1 MVSLEQMRKRLWDEM
16 DQSQRAEY
24 MDEYRAQVAA
34 GKAADVVYRARH
46 EAGLTQEELAR
57 RLGKKQTYVSALER
71 GRGNPTV
78 ATLEKVIAATGNQ
91 LTLGVGT
98 NTDEAA

>member
-46 EAGLTQEELAR
+46 EAGLTQRIAVGAIR
-57 RLGKKQTYVSALER
+57 RLR
-71 GRGNPTV
+71 PWRR
-78 ATLEKVIAATGNQ
+78 
-91 LTLGVGT
+91 
-98 NTDEAA
+98 